1 MLRVPAPY
9 LAVLV
14 IATLISAVG
23 YSTDRINAAGVYG
36 IMTVGLLIAG
46 IGAVRWEQ
54 RHPHRD

>member
-1 MLRVPAPY
+1 MLRFSAPY
-9 LAVLV
+9 LGVLV
-14 IATLISAVG
+14 IAIAISVVG

-36 IMTVGLLIAG
+36 ILTASVLIAG